1 MNNGYRKVLTLFTLV
16 ILVLGLMPGRVAGQA
31 ISGDIVGT
39 VVDRTGAAV
48 PGASIE
54 VVNVATGVKTSM
66 TSRDQGDFRFGN
78 LPVGTYTI
86 RVSKSSFA
94 TTTLTNFAIELNKIS
109 SVTVTLEI
117 GSQATT
123 VEVTGATP
131 LINTTTAQIDNTFD
145 AQMIADFPVASVQG
159 VLNLALLQSGVSTSG
174 GVGAGTGPSVGGQRP
189 RDNNFTIEGVDN
201 NNKSVTGPL
210 VSIPVDAVQEFSALQ
225 NQFSPEFGHSNAGQF
240 NTVILSGTNQFH
252 GKAFGYF
259 QNRDFNAVDAKVI
272 QTIDWEVKSVGRLS
286 RTSCFSSL
294 TTLTAL
300 RDRRASRP
308 VAFALPRP
316 PDTPPFKVFPTFP
329 RRT

>member
-1 MNNGYRKVLTLFTLV
+1 L
-16 ILVLGLMPGRVAGQA
+16 A
-31 ISGDIVGT
+31 
-39 VVDRTGAAV
+39 
-48 PGASIE
+48 
-54 VVNVATGVKTSM
+54 
-66 TSRDQGDFRFGN
+66 
-78 LPVGTYTI
+78 TYTI

-174 GVGAGTGPSVGGQRP
+174 GVGAGTGPSARGQRP
-189 RDNNFTIEGVDN
+189 RDNILRLKGVDN

-225 NQFSPEFGHSNAGQF
+225 NQFSPVFGHSKRRS
-240 NTVILSGTNQFH
+240 V
-252 GKAFGYF
+252 
-259 QNRDFNAVDAKVI
+259 
-272 QTIDWEVKSVGRLS
+272 QTRLS
-286 RTSCFSSL
+286 
-294 TTLTAL
+294 
-300 RDRRASRP
+300 
-308 VAFALPRP
+308 
-316 PDTPPFKVFPTFP
+316 
-329 RRT
+329 

>member
-1 MNNGYRKVLTLFTLV
+1 
-16 ILVLGLMPGRVAGQA
+16 MPGRVAGQA

-210 VSIPVDAVQEFSALQ
+210 VSIPVDAVAEFSLLQ
-225 NQFSPEFGHSNAGQF
+225 NQYSPEFGHSSGGQF
-240 NTVILSGTNQFH
+240 NTVVKSGTNAYH
-252 GKAFGYF
+252 GLAYIYS
-259 QNRDFNAVDAKVI
+259 QNRNFNAMDQITKN
-272 QTIDWEVKSVGRLS
+272 SGF
-286 RTSCFSSL
+286 TSN
-294 TTLTAL
+294 
-300 RDRRASRP
+300 
-308 VAFALPRP
+308 
-316 PDTPPFKVFPTFP
+316 
-329 RRT
+329 